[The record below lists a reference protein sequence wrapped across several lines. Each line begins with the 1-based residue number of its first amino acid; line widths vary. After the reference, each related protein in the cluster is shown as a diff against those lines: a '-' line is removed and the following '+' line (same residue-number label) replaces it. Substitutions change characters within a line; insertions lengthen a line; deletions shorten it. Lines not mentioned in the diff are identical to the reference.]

1 MIKISPSIISADL
14 ADLRATLRALENGGA
29 DMIHFDLED
38 GSFVPALGL
47 GARIIQ
53 AARPLTGLPFDVHLM
68 VQNPEWLIPELAG
81 FGANRVAVHYEA
93 CPYPRRMLGLIT
105 GLGMQAGLAFNPA
118 TPVPP
123 LQFCRPFL
131 SFVVVL
137 TTEPEGK
144 GCPSFLPSVLAQVT
158 QGRAQA
164 GLEGVEW
171 AVDGGVTPENARQVC
186 QAGAQVLVAGRGVF
200 QGGTIAENIAGL
212 RAQGQAGEAEYSH
225 ARN

>member
-1 MIKISPSIISADL
+1 MVKISPSIISGDL
-14 ADLRATLRALENGGA
+14 ADLRATLRALEDGGA
-29 DMIHFDLED
+29 DMVHFDVED

-47 GARIIQ
+47 GTRIIQ
-53 AARPLTGLPFDVHLM
+53 AARPLTRLPFDVHLM
-68 VQNPEWLIPELAG
+68 VQNPEWLISELAG

-93 CPYPRRMLGLIT
+93 CPYPRRTLGLIASH
-105 GLGMQAGLAFNPA
+105 GMQAGLAFNPA
-118 TPVPP
+118 TPLPP
-123 LQFCRPFL
+123 LEFCAPFL
-131 SFVVVL
+131 SFVLVL
-137 TTEPEGK
+137 TTEPEDK
-144 GCPSFLPSVLAQVT
+144 ACTFLPSVLAQVT

-186 QAGAQVLVAGRGVF
+186 RAGAQVLVAGRGVF

-212 RAQGQAGEAEYSH
+212 KAQGQAGEAEYCH